1 MCLHSVCTQIQQIV
15 SLYVIL
21 MDMSRMYP
29 AFHPMTSI
37 CPSIHPD
44 AWMDGRMYVLQVEFF
59 FSLIGQNL
67 HCTIYINV
75 LYKLNWITLIFVQPL
90 QRWVVSLAVLASVSH
105 DWETGWAARRALWWT
120 KTWTGL
126 NFSLKFQFG
135 VEIETKSGKICRC
148 RTTEGLIAN
157 EWETLWFCHSARF
170 SSRFPNRLQSFQS
183 ICATIFAHRVSQIIK

>member
-15 SLYVIL
+15 SLYVLLI
-21 MDMSRMYP
+21 DMSRMYP

-37 CPSIHPD
+37 YPSIHPD
-44 AWMDGRMYVLQVEFF
+44 TWMDGCITGRIIF
-59 FSLIGQNL
+59 FSLMRQNL

-90 QRWVVSLAVLASVSH
+90 QHSSCVTRCARVGVTWLGNRMGSGSKTCVVVN
-105 DWETGWAARRALWWT
+105 
-120 KTWTGL
+120 KNL
-126 NFSLKFQFG
+126 NWSQLQFE

-170 SSRFPNRLQSFQS
+170 SSQFPNRLQSLQS
-183 ICATIFAHRVSQIIK
+183 ICGTIFAHGVSQIIK